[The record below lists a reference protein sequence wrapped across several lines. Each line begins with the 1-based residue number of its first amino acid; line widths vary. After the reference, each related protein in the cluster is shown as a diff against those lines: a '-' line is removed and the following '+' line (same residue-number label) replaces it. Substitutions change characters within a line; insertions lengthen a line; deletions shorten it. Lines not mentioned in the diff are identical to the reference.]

1 MGKKKKKKQ
10 QNNQVMAERANT
22 QVNTFIRGLKRLP
35 AFVWVLATLAAI
47 LVLFGPVAVDVI
59 REQTGYNQTGEAGS
73 GKIIIEDAADL
84 LSPEEEG
91 QLAEHMQ
98 PITQYGG
105 VALVTTSHNSGKPAT
120 YAKNKYN
127 QYFGRTDA
135 TLFLIDMDNRQLYI
149 LSGGRIYSTVTEDKA
164 ETITDNVYRLASRE
178 KYYECASRVFDQIA
192 RILAGGL
199 IPEPMKHLSNALLSI
214 VLALLVVFIIAN
226 ARTRIKNV
234 TEAKVFDES
243 AEKKFKVG
251 EPKRLVVLK
260 ETKHRHTES
269 SGGGGGGGHYSGGG
283 GGFSGGGGGG
293 GFSSGGGGHGF

>member
-1 MGKKKKKKQ
+1 MGRKKNKQ
-10 QNNQVMAERANT
+10 KNRVVAE
-22 QVNTFIRGLKRLP
+22 QVNTQANSLIRGIKRMP
-35 AFVWVLATLAAI
+35 GFVWILATLAAI
-47 LVLFGPVAVDVI
+47 VILFGPVAVDII
-59 REQTGYNQTGEAGS
+59 REQTQYDHSGETGN
-73 GKIIIEDAADL
+73 GKVIIEDAADL
-84 LSPEEEG
+84 LTAEEED
-91 QLAEHMQ
+91 LLVTHMQ

-105 VALVTTSHNSGKPAT
+105 VAFVTTGHNSGKPAT

-127 QYFGRTDA
+127 QYFGKTDA

>member
-1 MGKKKKKKQ
+1 MGKKKKKQ
-10 QNNQVMAERANT
+10 QNNQVVAE
-22 QVNTFIRGLKRLP
+22 QVNTQANSLIRGIKRMP
-35 AFVWVLATLAAI
+35 GFVWILATLAAI
-47 LVLFGPVAVDVI
+47 VILFGPVAVDII
-59 REQTGYNQTGEAGS
+59 REQTQYDHSGETGN
-73 GKIIIEDAADL
+73 GKVIIEDAADL
-84 LSPEEEG
+84 LTAEEED
-91 QLAEHMQ
+91 LLVTHMQ
-98 PITQYGG
+98 PITQYGSVG
-105 VALVTTSHNSGKPAT
+105 FVTTKHNSGKPAT

-127 QYFGRTDA
+127 QYFGKTDA

>member
-1 MGKKKKKKQ
+1 
-10 QNNQVMAERANT
+10 
-22 QVNTFIRGLKRLP
+22 
-35 AFVWVLATLAAI
+35 
-47 LVLFGPVAVDVI
+47 
-59 REQTGYNQTGEAGS
+59 
-73 GKIIIEDAADL
+73 
-84 LSPEEEG
+84 
-91 QLAEHMQ
+91 
-98 PITQYGG
+98 
-105 VALVTTSHNSGKPAT
+105 
-120 YAKNKYN
+120 
-127 QYFGRTDA
+127 
-135 TLFLIDMDNRQLYI
+135 MDNRQIYI
-149 LSGGRIYSTVTEDKA
+149 QSGGRIYSTVTDAKA
-164 ETITDNVYRLASRE
+164 ETITDNVYKLASRS

-243 AEKKFKVG
+243 AEKKFKLG
-251 EPKRLVVLK
+251 EPKRLVVIR
-260 ETKHRHTES
+260 ETKRRHTES

>member
-1 MGKKKKKKQ
+1 MGKKKKKQ
-10 QNNQVMAERANT
+10 QNNQVVAE
-22 QVNTFIRGLKRLP
+22 QVNTQANSLIRGIKRMP
-35 AFVWVLATLAAI
+35 GFVWILATLAAI
-47 LVLFGPVAVDVI
+47 VILFGPVAVDII
-59 REQTGYNQTGEAGS
+59 REQTQYDHSGETGN
-73 GKIIIEDAADL
+73 GKVIIEDAADL
-84 LSPEEEG
+84 LTAEEED
-91 QLAEHMQ
+91 LLVTHMQ
-98 PITQYGG
+98 PITQYGSVG
-105 VALVTTSHNSGKPAT
+105 FVTTKHNSGKPAT

-127 QYFGRTDA
+127 QYFGKTDA

-192 RILAGGL
+192 QILAGGL

>member
-1 MGKKKKKKQ
+1 MGKKKK
-10 QNNQVMAERANT
+10 NQPAVVTPT
-22 QVNTFIRGLKRLP
+22 QVNGFIRGLKRMP
-35 AFVWVLATLAAI
+35 AFVWILATLAAI
-47 LVLFGPVAVDVI
+47 VVLFGPVAMDVI
-59 REQTGYNQTGEAGS
+59 REQTQYTQSGEAGS
-73 GKIIIEDAADL
+73 GKIIIEDSADL
-84 LSPEEEG
+84 LTADEENL
-91 QLAEHMQ
+91 LATHMQ
-98 PITQYGG
+98 PITQYGSVG
-105 VALVTTSHNSGKPAT
+105 FVTTKYDSGKAAT

-127 QYFGRTDA
+127 QYFGKTDA
-135 TLFLIDMDNRQLYI
+135 TLFLIDMDNRQIYI
-149 LSGGRIYSTVTEDKA
+149 QSGGRIYSTVTDAKA
-164 ETITDNVYRLASRE
+164 ETITDNVYKLASRS

-214 VLALLVVFIIAN
+214 VLALIVVFIIAN

-243 AEKKFKVG
+243 AEKKFNVG
-251 EPKRLVVLK
+251 EPKRLVVIK

-269 SGGGGGGGHYSGGG
+269 SGGSGGGGHYSGGG

>member
-1 MGKKKKKKQ
+1 MGKKKKKQ
-10 QNNQVMAERANT
+10 QNNQVVT
-22 QVNTFIRGLKRLP
+22 DQVNTQANSLIRGIKRMP
-35 AFVWVLATLAAI
+35 GFVWILATLAAI
-47 LVLFGPVAVDVI
+47 VILFGPVAVDII
-59 REQTGYNQTGEAGS
+59 REQTQYDHSGETGN
-73 GKIIIEDAADL
+73 GKVIIEDAADL
-84 LSPEEEG
+84 LTAEEED
-91 QLAEHMQ
+91 LLVTHMQ

-105 VALVTTSHNSGKPAT
+105 VAFVTTGHNSGKPAT

-127 QYFGRTDA
+127 QYFGKTDA

-199 IPEPMKHLSNALLSI
+199 IPEPMKHLSNSLLSI

>member
-1 MGKKKKKKQ
+1 MGKKKKK
-10 QNNQVMAERANT
+10 NQPAVVTPT
-22 QVNTFIRGLKRLP
+22 QVNGFIRGLKRMP
-35 AFVWVLATLAAI
+35 AFVWILATLAAI
-47 LVLFGPVAVDVI
+47 VVLFGPVAMDVI
-59 REQTGYNQTGEAGS
+59 REQTQYTQSGEAGS
-73 GKIIIEDAADL
+73 GKIIIEDSADL
-84 LSPEEEG
+84 LTADEENL
-91 QLAEHMQ
+91 LATHMQ
-98 PITQYGG
+98 PITQYGSVG
-105 VALVTTSHNSGKPAT
+105 FVTTKHNSGKAAS

-127 QYFGRTDA
+127 QYFGKTDA
-135 TLFLIDMDNRQLYI
+135 TLFLIDMDNRQIYI
-149 LSGGRIYSTVTEDKA
+149 QSGGRIYSTVTDAKA
-164 ETITDNVYRLASRE
+164 ETITDNVYKLASRS

-243 AEKKFKVG
+243 AEKKFKLG
-251 EPKRLVVLK
+251 EPKRLVVIR
-260 ETKHRHTES
+260 ETKRRHTES

>member
-1 MGKKKKKKQ
+1 MGKKKNKQ
-10 QNNQVMAERANT
+10 KNRVVADRVNT
-22 QVNTFIRGLKRLP
+22 QANSLIRGIKRMP
-35 AFVWVLATLAAI
+35 GFVWILATLAAI
-47 LVLFGPVAVDVI
+47 VILFGPVAVDII
-59 REQTGYNQTGEAGS
+59 REQTQYDHSGETGN
-73 GKIIIEDAADL
+73 GKVIIEDAADL
-84 LSPEEEG
+84 LTAEEED
-91 QLAEHMQ
+91 LLVTHMQ

-105 VALVTTSHNSGKPAT
+105 VAFVTTGHNSGKPAT

-127 QYFGRTDA
+127 QYFGKTDA

-269 SGGGGGGGHYSGGG
+269 SGGGGGGSHYSGGG